1 MFALHYIELIN
12 STPSLRMDHY
22 CNPCGSLL
30 VILFLLLL
38 NLAVVLCML
47 ESITVSLIR
56 LISCS
61 CSQWLRGFLL
71 RNDFNMTPF
80 CLLFI
85 PVIKKKKKTPGDF
98 SSAEIIATAYGC
110 CHLMHRYHIQ

>member
-85 PVIKKKKKTPGDF
+85 PVIKKKKKNT
-98 SSAEIIATAYGC
+98 
-110 CHLMHRYHIQ
+110 R

>member
-1 MFALHYIELIN
+1 
-12 STPSLRMDHY
+12 
-22 CNPCGSLL
+22 
-30 VILFLLLL
+30 
-38 NLAVVLCML
+38 ML
-47 ESITVSLIR
+47 ESITVGLIR

-85 PVIKKKKKTPGDF
+85 PVIKKKKKKHQVIFQVLKLLPQP
-98 SSAEIIATAYGC
+98 TAAVT
-110 CHLMHRYHIQ
+110 